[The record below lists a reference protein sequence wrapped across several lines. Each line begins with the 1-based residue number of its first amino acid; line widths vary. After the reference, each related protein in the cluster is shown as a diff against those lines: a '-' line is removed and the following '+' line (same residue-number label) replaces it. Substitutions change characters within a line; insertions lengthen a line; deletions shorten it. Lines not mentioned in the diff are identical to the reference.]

1 VLIDDLITQG
11 VDEPY
16 RMFTSRAECRL
27 ALRHDNADSRL
38 QPYGRELGLV
48 GSTDWERF
56 NAKRDRIARISS
68 GLNNTRLKRSDPAY
82 SALRSALNVD
92 LGDSVTLAQL
102 AHRPGVSSEM
112 IQELLPR
119 GLCESTNINELESAL
134 ADSLYAGYIDGQ
146 TVTIKRLHQHD
157 SLRIPAD
164 LDFGRIDGLSHEM
177 VERCGRA
184 RPLTFGQ
191 ARRIPGLTA
200 AALSLLLVH
209 LTSIAKAA

>member
-56 NAKRDRIARISS
+56 NAKRDRIVRISS

-112 IQELLPR
+112 IQDLLPR
-119 GLCESTNINELESAL
+119 GVCESTNINELESAL

-177 VERCGRA
+177 VERCSRS

-209 LTSIAKAA
+209 LTSRAKAA